1 MTFLMNCA
9 KMVEA
14 CFQDP
19 FARFFPLAPGFSP
32 VTQDGVALSAVLT
45 AFFQTVKAVETAWTP
60 RPPATGLKPGA
71 NETDMADG
79 DCILET
85 GSGKYLLCPP

>member
-1 MTFLMNCA
+1 MMSFHNRTN
-9 KMVEA
+9 
-14 CFQDP
+14 
-19 FARFFPLAPGFSP
+19 RFFPLAPGFSP
-32 VTQDGVALSAVLT
+32 VTQDGVALSAVL
-45 AFFQTVKAVETAWTP
+45 TAWTP